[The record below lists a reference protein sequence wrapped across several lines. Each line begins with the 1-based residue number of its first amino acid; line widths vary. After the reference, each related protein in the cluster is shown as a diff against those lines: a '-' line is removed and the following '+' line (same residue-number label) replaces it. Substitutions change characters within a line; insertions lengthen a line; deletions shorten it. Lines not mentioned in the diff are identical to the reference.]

1 MFATQDDAAVD
12 AAHRR
17 LRARAMALRADWRNI
32 ETNCRNALTSPAMIG
47 GAAIAGAMIGSRT
60 RPRPAPV
67 ECECVKAKASFLRL
81 SFFALVT
88 PLLQE
93 AMANG
98 LAHLVAGRGDRSPAS
113 APSPSVSKPAPTGIG
128 A

>member
-1 MFATQDDAAVD
+1 MFTTQDDAAVD
-12 AAHRR
+12 TAHRR

-32 ETNCRNALTSPAMIG
+32 ETSCRNALTSPAMIG
-47 GAAIAGAMIGSRT
+47 GAALAGAMMGSRT

-67 ECECVKAKASFLRL
+67 ECKCVKAKPSFLRL

-93 AMANG
+93 AIA
-98 LAHLVAGRGDRSPAS
+98 VALTHRVPVGDPSRTS
-113 APSPSVSKPAPTGIG
+113 APSPSTTTPAPTGPG